1 MKRFQATD
9 PTDLHALRRG
19 ERAAQEQFLRQHA
32 QRVFS
37 LICRLVTNE
46 QDAEELTQDVMV
58 RALRHIEDYSPERA
72 SVDTWLAHIAY
83 NTALNH
89 LRRHQPPTKS
99 LEEEDSVV
107 RLSDDTFDTGA
118 ADTPLELLQEALN
131 KLNPE
136 EQTLISLY
144 YYDDHPLRDI
154 AYITGQPPSVLS
166 TRLYRIRKKL
176 YHLIQKHQTL

>member
-19 ERAAQEQFLRQHA
+19 ERAAQEQFLRRHA
-32 QRVFS
+32 QHVFS
-37 LICRLVTNE
+37 LICRLVPNE

-72 SVDTWLAHIAY
+72 SVTTWLAHIAY

-89 LRRHQPPTKS
+89 MRRHQLPTMS
-99 LEEEDSVV
+99 LEEDINA
-107 RLSDDTFDTGA
+107 RLMDDAFDTSA
-118 ADTPLELLQEALN
+118 ADTPLELLQEALH

-176 YHLIQKHQTL
+176 YRLIQKHQTL